1 MKKFKNK
8 ELRLSLTNLL
18 ALEEHFIEL
27 MFKATSKDERE
38 VLFFKLQ
45 KIKNLR
51 NNLVSSSP
59 NEKDRTIDFNKWCVI
74 KHTMLS
80 QYHLM
85 ETVNQNDMKFDLAE
99 QYLTLIKELEV
110 IIEDIIDMDV
120 TGNCDVCKSDLL
132 INKLFKKNK

>member
-8 ELRLSLTNLL
+8 ELKLSLTNLL

-59 NEKDRTIDFNKWCVI
+59 NEKDRTIDFNKWCAI

-110 IIEDIIDMDV
+110 VIEDIIDMDV